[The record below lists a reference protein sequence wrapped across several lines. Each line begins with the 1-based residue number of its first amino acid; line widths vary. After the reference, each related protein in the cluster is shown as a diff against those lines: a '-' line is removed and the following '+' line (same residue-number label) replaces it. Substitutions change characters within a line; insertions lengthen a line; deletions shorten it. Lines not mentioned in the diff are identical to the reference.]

1 MRAKGGG
8 HSAGPPRSL
17 RPRVTHIMPVWR
29 PREEWLRAAVESVLA
44 QGDSSFELVIVDDG
58 CEQPV
63 ADLLSD
69 VSDARVSIHRVAH
82 GGVCAARNFGLDVA
96 QGDWIRYVDCD
107 DVLAAGST
115 HRLLEMSSGAR
126 DVVTYGATTFCD
138 EDLRPR
144 WTMRSHLQ
152 GYIAVDCLLG
162 RFTVRPQALLFP
174 RVLLEA
180 TDGWSSAFRVSED
193 WDFVLRVLEGAR
205 VRGATT
211 VAVYYRRHSGGATAD
226 SDAGLEGARL
236 VVERYLERH
245 PEARGTRLE
254 LRARGMLHALSA
266 RTKLTR
272 GELRRAVRDLAR
284 ALETDPIAVVEEVR
298 RSLPALAGQLRHRL
312 MR

>member
-1 MRAKGGG
+1 
-8 HSAGPPRSL
+8 
-17 RPRVTHIMPVWR
+17 MPVWR
-29 PREEWLRAAVESVLA
+29 PREAWLRAAVESVLA

-63 ADLLSD
+63 ADLLAD
-69 VSDARVSIHRVAH
+69 VGDARLRIHRVAH
-82 GGVCAARNFGLDVA
+82 GGVYAARNVGLDVA
-96 QGDWIRYVDCD
+96 QGDWIRYVDAD
-107 DVLAAGST
+107 DILAAGST
-115 HRLLEMSSGAR
+115 RRLLDLSSGAR
-126 DVVTYGATTFCD
+126 DIVTYGATTFCD

-144 WTMRSHLQ
+144 WTMRSRLQ
-152 GYIAVDCLLG
+152 GRIATDCLLG

-180 TDGWSSAFRVSED
+180 TDGWSSAFRVSGD

-205 VRGATT
+205 VRGETT
-211 VAVYYRRHSGGATAD
+211 VALYYRRHPGGVTAD
-226 SDAGLEGARL
+226 SDAGLEGAHL

-272 GELRRAVRDLAR
+272 GELPRAVRDLAR